1 MLKEFGFILAKVL
14 LTPISLIYGFVQFV
28 RRGLYHTGVLRSQD
42 LPGTVISIGNIEA
55 GGTGK
60 TPVVIALAKWLQEE
74 GFTPVILTRGYRS
87 GLKSHETA
95 ILVNEVTVLQTGS
108 SEFSADEAQQQSAD
122 LSDVPVVIG
131 ANRLEG
137 AKTYLRNFKEPTH
150 WILDDGFQH
159 LKISRNIDIL
169 LLDYDHPFGNGFPI
183 PSGHL
188 REFPFTKRFADIIC
202 FTRGPERLPDPKSI
216 CIPFLNNQFTK
227 VAGPDT
233 GTSPKQGNFLVLS
246 GIAKPAKLMET
257 LARLGVNTSNHIIIG
272 DHERFAFQEFIGN
285 LNEFDGIITTRKD
298 FYRQKLE
305 FIQLNKPVYVLELT
319 ADISQL
325 TSALTTQTK

>member
-183 PSGHL
+183 PS
-188 REFPFTKRFADIIC
+188 
-202 FTRGPERLPDPKSI
+202 
-216 CIPFLNNQFTK
+216 
-227 VAGPDT
+227 
-233 GTSPKQGNFLVLS
+233 
-246 GIAKPAKLMET
+246 
-257 LARLGVNTSNHIIIG
+257 
-272 DHERFAFQEFIGN
+272 
-285 LNEFDGIITTRKD
+285 
-298 FYRQKLE
+298 
-305 FIQLNKPVYVLELT
+305 
-319 ADISQL
+319 
-325 TSALTTQTK
+325 